1 MTFANTA
8 TVKISAYLGTTT
20 NRITLDGI
28 TNDDTL
34 TPENAATQIN
44 KILKIADQS
53 VSATG
58 MIKTITQEAVN
69 NG

>member
-1 MTFANTA
+1 MTFENTA
-8 TVKISAYLGTTT
+8 TVNISAKLSGMT
-20 NRITLDGI
+20 NKITFSGI
-28 TNDDTL
+28 TNSNDL

-44 KILKIADQS
+44 KILAIVNKS

-58 MIKTITQEAVN
+58 MIKTITQEAIA